1 MSKPIFVI
9 GCPRSGN
16 TLCGSILNK
25 HPDLLI
31 LFETRMFWE
40 LDRLWL
46 RRSKIEGGSPE
57 RLFAELVHARLAR
70 YNEPAGVALADIV
83 DRVRDRGPAFGPMLD
98 AYVRL
103 LMERVKP
110 EASRWGDKTPHHAIT
125 MRRILDSYSDAQ
137 FVSVVRSPL
146 GTVNSLSKK
155 SFPYATDNNLLN
167 AEIVRRAL
175 IRYERQKRLVP
186 ADNLLEIRYEA
197 IVDAPE
203 QTVRR
208 ICDFLGVA
216 YHDHL
221 LGEADQRTREFIGEP
236 RDKSW
241 SRITPQ
247 ASQKTTRIGPLVRAH
262 IGAWNRRLGYPV
274 EARTF
279 GGLYRIL
286 AFLRVLPFRLL
297 HVVLSAGW
305 AVKYPGFPFIMQNRP
320 TLRNFAYW
328 IRLKETPES

>member
-1 MSKPIFVI
+1 LSKPIFVI

-46 RRSKIEGGSPE
+46 HRLKIEGGSPE

-70 YNEPAGVALADIV
+70 YNEPAGVAVADIF
-83 DRVRDRGPAFGPMLD
+83 DCVRDRGPEYGPMLD

-110 EASRWGDKTPHHAIT
+110 GASRWGDKTPHHAIT
-125 MRRILDSYSDAQ
+125 MRRILDAFPDAQ
-137 FVSVVRSPL
+137 IVSVMRNPL
-146 GTVNSLSKK
+146 ATVNSLSKK
-155 SFPYATDNNLLN
+155 SFPYATNDHLLN
-167 AEIVRRAL
+167 AEIVRRSL
-175 IRYERQKRLVP
+175 SRYEREKRLVP
-186 ADNLLEIRYEA
+186 ADRLLEIRYEA

-203 QTVRR
+203 QTVRH
-208 ICDFLGVA
+208 ICDFLGVT
-216 YHDHL
+216 YHDRL
-221 LGEADQRTREFIGEP
+221 LGEADRRTREFIGEP
-236 RDKSW
+236 QDKSW

-247 ASQKTTRIGPLVRAH
+247 ASQETTDIGPLVRAH
-262 IGAWNRRLGYPV
+262 IGVWNCRLGYPF
-274 EARTF
+274 ETRRF
-279 GGLYRIL
+279 GGFHRFL
-286 AFLRVLPFRLL
+286 AFLRVLPLRLL

-305 AVKYPGFPFIMQNRP
+305 AVKYPGFPFIMWNRP